1 MIEILKIGFLRL
13 SLIDLIDIL
22 IVSLIIR
29 QLYIWMRGTIAAQ
42 IFLGLLFLVF
52 LSFVSE
58 ILNLKVLNWMLRFVS
73 DVWVIAFIIL
83 FQPELR
89 RLLML
94 VGNNPFLRLI
104 FKPNVSAVIDEIVE
118 AVAEMSQKQIGA
130 LIVIPRQ
137 TGIRSIV
144 ETGVPIQ
151 AKVTKELLMTIFFP
165 RSPLHDGA
173 VVISGDRVEAAACTL
188 PLSAQSKI
196 GNFLLGT
203 RHRAALGLSEISDAI
218 VIVVSE
224 ETGTISIAESGKL
237 TRGLSPEGLKKK
249 LLAELQAEDK
259 SPKEIF
265 KEVSQSE

>member
-1 MIEILKIGFLRL
+1 MIELFKIGFLRIT
-13 SLIDLIDIL
+13 LIDVVDIL
-22 IVSLIIR
+22 IVSVIIR
-29 QLYIWMRGTIAAQ
+29 QLYIWMKGTIAAQ
-42 IFLGLLFLVF
+42 IFLGLLFLVL
-52 LSFVSE
+52 LSFISE
-58 ILNLKVLNWMLRFVS
+58 LINLKLLNWLLKFIS
-73 DVWVIAFIIL
+73 DVWVLAFIIL

-94 VGNNPFLRLI
+94 VGNNPLFRLV
-104 FKPNVSAVIDEIVE
+104 FKPNVTAVIDEIVE
-118 AVAEMSQKQIGA
+118 AVGEMSQKQIGA
-130 LIVIPRQ
+130 LIVLPRQ

-151 AKVTKELLMTIFFP
+151 AKVTKELLLTIFFP

-188 PLSAQSKI
+188 PLSPQLRI

-224 ETGTISIAESGKL
+224 ETGTISVAEAGKL
-237 TRGLSPEGLKKK
+237 TRGLSPEGLRKK
-249 LLAELQAEDK
+249 LLAELQAVDK

-265 KEVSQSE
+265 EEVSQGE

>member
-1 MIEILKIGFLRL
+1 MIELVKIGFLRL
-13 SLIDLIDIL
+13 TLIDIID
-22 IVSLIIR
+22 IVIVGLLIR

-42 IFLGLLFLVF
+42 IFIGLLFLVF
-52 LSFVSE
+52 LSFISE
-58 ILNLKVLNWMLRFVS
+58 LINLRVMNWLLRFIG
-73 DVWVIAFIIL
+73 DVWVLAFIIL

-94 VGNNPFLRLI
+94 VANNPLFRLV
-104 FKPNVSAVIDEIVE
+104 FKPSVTAVIDEIIE
-118 AVAEMSQKQIGA
+118 AVAEMSQKQFGA

-137 TGIRSIV
+137 TGIRSII

-151 AKVTKELLMTIFFP
+151 AKVTKELLLTIFFP

-203 RHRAALGLSEISDAI
+203 RHRAALGLSEISDAV

-224 ETGTISIAESGKL
+224 ETGTISLAEGGKL
-237 TRGLSPEGLKKK
+237 TRGLSPEGLKRK
-249 LLAELQAEDK
+249 LLLELQAIDK

-265 KEVSQSE
+265 EEVSQGE

>member
-1 MIEILKIGFLRL
+1 MFELFKIGFLKVTF
-13 SLIDLIDIL
+13 IDIIDIL

-29 QLYIWMRGTIAAQ
+29 QLYIWMKGTIAAQ

-52 LSFVSE
+52 LSFVSG
-58 ILNLKVLNWMLRFVS
+58 LANLKLLNWLLRFVS
-73 DVWVIAFIIL
+73 DVWVLAFIIL

-94 VGNNPFLRLI
+94 VGNNPFFRLI
-104 FKPNVSAVIDEIVE
+104 FKPSVTAVIDEIIE

-137 TGIRSIV
+137 TGIKSII

-151 AKVTKELLMTIFFP
+151 AKVTKELLLTIFFP

-173 VVISGDRVEAAACTL
+173 VVISGDRVEAASCTL
-188 PLSAQSKI
+188 PLSPQLKI

-224 ETGTISIAESGKL
+224 ETGTISVAEAGKL
-237 TRGLSPEGLKKK
+237 TRGLSPEGLRKK
-249 LLAELQAEDK
+249 LLAEIQGADK

-265 KEVSQSE
+265 EEVAQGE

>member
-13 SLIDLIDIL
+13 TLIDLIDIL
-22 IVSLIIR
+22 VVSLIIR
-29 QLYIWMRGTIAAQ
+29 QLYMWMKGTIAAQ
-42 IFLGLLFLVF
+42 IFLGLLFIVL
-52 LSFVSE
+52 LSFVSG
-58 ILNLKVLNWMLRFVS
+58 LVNLKLLNWLLRLVS
-73 DVWVIAFIIL
+73 DVWIIAFIIL

-94 VGNNPFLRLI
+94 VGNNPVFRLI
-104 FKPNVSAVIDEIVE
+104 FKPSVTAVIDEIIE
-118 AVAEMSQKQIGA
+118 AVGEMSQKQIGA

-137 TGIRSIV
+137 TGIRSII

-151 AKVTKELLMTIFFP
+151 AKVTKELLLTIFFP

-188 PLSAQSKI
+188 PLSAQSRI

-224 ETGTISIAESGKL
+224 ETGTISIAEAGKL
-237 TRGLSPEGLKKK
+237 TRGLSPEGLRKK
-249 LLAELQAEDK
+249 LLAELQAGDK
-259 SPKEIF
+259 TPKEIF
-265 KEVSQSE
+265 EEVSQSE